1 MRDLHVHNYAQKSSW
16 MDSTIFTKW
25 YQKLFLNV
33 AKHSMKKGLHQES
46 WTLAS

>member
-25 YQKLFLNV
+25 YQKIVPECCKALNE
-33 AKHSMKKGLHQES
+33 KGTAPRIMNFS
-46 WTLAS
+46 